1 MDTTFLPLLIFIAAV
16 LYASV
21 GHAGA
26 SGYLAVMAL
35 YGIAPAEM
43 KPAALVLNILVASI
57 AVVQYGRVGA
67 FSWRILLPL
76 IVTSIPFAYLGGY
89 LTLPAHV
96 YKPVIGV
103 VLLYATVYSFRR
115 SFGAQ
120 SDEIRAVKPTTLS
133 AVGAVLGLLSGL
145 TGVGGGIFLSPILLW
160 RGWAQVRTISGV
172 SAAFILVNSVA
183 GLLGVLTKG
192 ATLPADW
199 PIWALAAVLGGYIGA
214 TLGSK
219 HLNNAWIQ
227 RALALVL
234 LIAGA
239 KMVLAI

>member
-26 SGYLAVMAL
+26 SGYQAVMAL

-120 SDEIRAVKPTTLS
+120 SDEIRAVKPATLS